1 VYVVLADSIAVT
13 LIHGGAPQSAGA
25 AAGVALAPLGEKPG
39 ILMVDT
45 VELTGTI
52 VGIDSHEHTVTLELI
67 DGSTREIKVAKHRDL
82 SEVALGDS
90 VRVTL
95 TEAAAIRVETPKT

>member
-1 VYVVLADSIAVT
+1 MRRRACRGVFYSDA
-13 LIHGGAPQSAGA
+13 GGRRNPIGTIDQNFHF
-25 AAGVALAPLGEKPG
+25 VP
-39 ILMVDT
+39 

-82 SEVALGDS
+82 SKVALGDS